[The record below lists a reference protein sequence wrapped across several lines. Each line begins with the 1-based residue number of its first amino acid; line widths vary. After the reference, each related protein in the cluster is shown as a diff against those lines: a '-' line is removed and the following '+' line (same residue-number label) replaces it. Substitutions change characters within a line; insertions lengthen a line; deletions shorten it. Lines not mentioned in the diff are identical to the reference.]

1 MKKLFVFVSLSV
13 LASCT
18 SSAPNDATLTPTPTN
33 TVTLGAPA
41 ATSPHPNEQVGWL
54 EQPLTLTVNNS
65 TVTGTSSTP
74 ITYEF
79 ELAEDEAFTKIVFS
93 VKGVP
98 EGSGGRTVSGP
109 VPILQFPTFL
119 FWRARAVSGTAK
131 SPDSPKV
138 AFELEGQGGH
148 ISPNGYDDGQGS
160 PQSEQYAL
168 DIIHGTADE
177 YPHTLAIFD
186 NEPQAVLAA
195 EELLLRIIW
204 HLKLQ
209 GFDAARQRNPSGAIS
224 MDKMNIFIRGTWRTY
239 DIFTLG
245 FAGVATR
252 VGGLQRMFPED
263 PQFHDGIPD

>member
-1 MKKLFVFVSLSV
+1 MKKLFVFVSVSV

-41 ATSPHPNEQVGWL
+41 PTSPHPNEQVGWL

-93 VKGVP
+93 QKGVP
-98 EGSGGRTVSGP
+98 QGSDGRTVSGH

-119 FWRARAVSGTAK
+119 FWRARSLSGTAK
-131 SPDSPKV
+131 SVDSPKV
-138 AFELEGQGGH
+138 VFELEGQGGH
-148 ISPNGYDDGQGS
+148 VSPVGYDDGHGK
-160 PQSEQYAL
+160 PQNEEYAL
-168 DIIHGTADE
+168 AIIEGTADE
-177 YPHTLAIFD
+177 HRHLMAVFN
-186 NEPQAVLAA
+186 NEAAAESAA
-195 EELLLRIIW
+195 EELLLRTIW

-209 GFDAARQRNPSGAIS
+209 GFDAARQRNPSTAIS
-224 MDKMNIFIRGTWRTY
+224 KDKVNIYIRGSWRTY
-239 DIFTLG
+239 DIYTLG
-245 FAGVATR
+245 SAGQATTISGLLR
-252 VGGLQRMFPED
+252 VFPED
-263 PQFHDGIPD
+263 PQFNDGIPD